1 MGRISQIK
9 VWLHGPETFN
19 ANEEHL
25 AFQFRLVLWLMLC
38 AAGLALLLLAWLVYQ
53 PRPGLPGLVPALWVY
68 AGLSLGTWWWLR
80 GHRQHLLWVSWF
92 ALIGTVMQNT
102 ATWFW
107 SVGDELRVLWFFT
120 GLCAAYMVVG
130 RFAGAVITS
139 LILTTLWVG
148 NGFNPTPYSHLAMF
162 TLTTMVLFLAVFFH
176 LYVGR
181 SRLYYARMQA
191 SNLELQQLA
200 SHDPLTGTL
209 NARAF
214 GAEAERQLSLAGR
227 TDADSGLLFIDLDHF
242 KCINDTHGHSAGDV
256 VLRSVAQCLQTQL
269 RGCDLLGRVGGEEF
283 AVFLPDT
290 NLHGAMHVAEGL
302 RKAVLALR
310 LDIGVNAKLAV
321 TASLGVAA
329 QHGGTYSLAEF
340 LRQADQAMYVAKSR
354 GRNQAVVFDTQI
366 LAPQVQ
372 PVPTIAG

>member
-9 VWLHGPETFN
+9 AWSRGPEAFN
-19 ANEEHL
+19 GHEEHV

-38 AAGLALLLLAWLVYQ
+38 AAGLALLLLAWLAYQ

-68 AGLSLGTWWWLR
+68 AGLSLGAWWWLR
-80 GHRQHLLWVSWF
+80 GHRQHLLWVSWC

-102 ATWFW
+102 ATWFLLA
-107 SVGDELRVLWFFT
+107 GDELRVLWFFT

-130 RFAGAVITS
+130 RLAGAVITT
-139 LILTTLWVG
+139 LIVVTLWVG
-148 NGFNPTPYSHLAMF
+148 NGFNPTPYSHFAMF
-162 TLTTMVLFLAVFFH
+162 TLTTMVVFLAVFFH

-181 SRLYYARMQA
+181 SQLYYARMQA
-191 SNLELQQLA
+191 SNLALQQLA

-227 TDADSGLLFIDLDHF
+227 RGADSALLFIDLDHF
-242 KCINDTHGHSAGDV
+242 KRINDTHGHSAGDV
-256 VLRSVAQCLQTQL
+256 VLRSVAQCLQTHL

-290 NLHGAMHVAEGL
+290 HLHGATHVAEGL
-302 RKAVLALR
+302 RQAVSALR
-310 LDIGVNAKLAV
+310 MDMGVGSTLAV

-329 QHGGTYSLAEF
+329 QRGGAFSLSEF
-340 LRQADQAMYVAKSR
+340 LRQADQAMYTAKSR
-354 GRNQAVVFDTQI
+354 GRNQTVVFDAQTM
-366 LAPQVQ
+366 APQAQ